1 MKRRTKT
8 RKVIIDKAKC
18 FFAFCILSVLPY
30 VINAQSNLFQ
40 LNTFHQV
47 ATGFGFTEGPVWA
60 SDGHLYFSDISGNT
74 VFNWNT
80 IDGVTSYLSPS
91 DNANGIAIKNN
102 LFVVCQHGSRQIA
115 RIEANGSI
123 TPLATHY
130 NGLRLNSPNDLVVKS
145 DGKIYFTDPAY
156 GITTAQE
163 ELGFRG
169 VYFFD
174 ENIDSLQLLI
184 DSLPTPNGL
193 AFSPDESK
201 IYICDTQNKKVYSYD
216 VQANGTLQN
225 PSVFAMM
232 NNEPDGIK
240 IDPSGNVYVAAGLGG
255 VKVFNNTGTLI
266 DSLIVPEKTTNLCW
280 GDVGQTT
287 LFITSGTSVY
297 SVEKNTNVSVSN
309 ESMGCIGVNV
319 FPNPFTDNIEIE
331 IASNYEKCVSCSIRD
346 CKGRKL
352 FERKLSLFNGKIGL
366 ELNSFGFRAN
376 ELEAG
381 VYILSIVTAKNSVQK
396 LLIKN

>member
-1 MKRRTKT
+1 MKRRIKT
-8 RKVIIDKAKC
+8 LKVIIEKANC
-18 FFAFCILSVLPY
+18 FFTFCILSVLPN

-60 SDGHLYFSDISGNT
+60 SDGHLYFSDISGNS

-130 NGLRLNSPNDLVVKS
+130 NGFRLNSPNDLVVKS

-156 GITTAQE
+156 GITSAQE

-169 VYFFD
+169 VYFYD
-174 ENIDSLQLLI
+174 ENLDSLQLLI

-201 IYICDTQNKKVYSYD
+201 IFICDTQNKKVYSYD
-216 VQANGTLQN
+216 VQVNGTLQN
-225 PSVFAMM
+225 PSVFALM
-232 NNEPDGIK
+232 NDEPDGIK
-240 IDPSGNVYVAAGLGG
+240 IDPLGNVYVAAGLGG
-255 VKVFNNTGTLI
+255 VKVFNNAGILI

-280 GDVGQTT
+280 GDVGQNT

-297 SVEKNTNVSVSN
+297 SVERNTNVWVPI
-309 ESMGCIGVNV
+309 ESLESIGVNV
-319 FPNPFTDNIEIE
+319 YPNPFTDNIEIGIE
-331 IASNYEKCVSCSIRD
+331 STNETCISCTILD
-346 CKGRKL
+346 CMGRKL
-352 FERKLSLFNGKIGL
+352 FERKLNLFNGKNSL
-366 ELNSFGFRAN
+366 ELNSFGFRGR

-381 VYILSIVTAKNSVQK
+381 VYILSIESAKNSVQK